1 MYRDE
6 KRHACG
12 SLKPNVYFLLQ
23 IISVLLLLSLVLQL
37 FELFNLGVPVVL
49 ASYFISVALVMYFL
63 IRRKRVIQRQEWY
76 CEIE

>member
-1 MYRDE
+1 MYRNE
-6 KRHACG
+6 KRRACG

-23 IISVLLLLSLVLQL
+23 IISVLLVLSLVLQL
-37 FELFNLGVPVVL
+37 IELFNFGVPVEL
-49 ASYFISVALVMYFL
+49 ASYFISIAFVMYFL